1 MQTVTRKGDTDDYT
15 LQDLGWDRVP
25 TWMEGKPLSEMISL
39 KGKTA
44 LVTGAGGIGL
54 GRDIANSL
62 AALGAEVV
70 LVDILEDVHQ
80 TAKDVAAKWGVKTHS
95 IVCDL
100 TKYDEVGKMFETAYG
115 MITGGKLDIL
125 VNNANFNRA

>member
-1 MQTVTRKGDTDDYT
+1 MAEVNATVTRKGDTDDYT

-25 TWMEGKPLSEMISL
+25 TWMEGKPLTEMISL

-62 AALGAEVV
+62 MNIAQRLFLWIFLRMFTRLRKMLPKNGA
-70 LVDILEDVHQ
+70 
-80 TAKDVAAKWGVKTHS
+80 
-95 IVCDL
+95 
-100 TKYDEVGKMFETAYG
+100 
-115 MITGGKLDIL
+115 
-125 VNNANFNRA
+125 